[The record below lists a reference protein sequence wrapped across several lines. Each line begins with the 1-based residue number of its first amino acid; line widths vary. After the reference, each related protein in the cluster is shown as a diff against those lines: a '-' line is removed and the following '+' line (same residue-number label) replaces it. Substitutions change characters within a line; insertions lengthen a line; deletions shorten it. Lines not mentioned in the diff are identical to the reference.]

1 MPSCNNKQH
10 GGELG
15 SAKSK
20 IMKGSGYGFTGKE
33 PQFKGTYAM
42 TGFSDCCPPTVE
54 TKDHKVNSISGIL
67 KGGAAHHNKKG
78 GAAHHN
84 KKGGAAHHNKKGGA
98 VHDNKKGGAAHHNKK
113 GGSYHKLSKKLK
125 KGVKKGAYGLHK
137 LSKTV
142 LKKTRKV
149 SKNLRKKLRGGNNE
163 SNHRDPSVRKF
174 GCKQDKWTPDCI

>member
-15 SAKSK
+15 SAKLRK
-20 IMKGSGYGFTGKE
+20 QKGSGYGFTGKE

-42 TGFSDCCPPTVE
+42 TGYSDCCPPTVE
-54 TKDHKVNSISGIL
+54 TGDHQVNSISGIL

-78 GAAHHN
+78 G
-84 KKGGAAHHNKKGGA
+84 
-98 VHDNKKGGAAHHNKK
+98 
-113 GGSYHKLSKKLK
+113 SYHKLSKKLKKGLK